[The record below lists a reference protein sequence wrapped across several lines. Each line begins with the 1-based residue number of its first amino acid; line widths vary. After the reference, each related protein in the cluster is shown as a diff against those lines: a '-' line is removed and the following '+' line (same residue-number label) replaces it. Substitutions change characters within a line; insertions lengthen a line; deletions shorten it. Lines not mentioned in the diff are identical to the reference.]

1 MNLAILIVLE
11 KYAHPTLE
19 GVAFANRNGGR
30 LRESLEQNGFAA
42 EDCIVLTD
50 QFATKSAIESRV
62 RRAIKS
68 CLEEDVLFVYYA
80 GHNFAWQSKNRL
92 ATFDTD
98 LADLDQTTIS
108 LSWLHQQFKDSD
120 CKKVVMFLDT
130 GDKELTESPTPI
142 PMEPWA
148 EAELRS
154 FYESS
159 DRCVCFSSCKPG
171 EVSYVSRKLQ
181 SGIWLNHLVEAL
193 DGNAAAALDVT
204 RLTSDKLQAHL
215 SQSVT
220 RTLATTFS
228 TKKRQTPTCYGASG
242 GPMVLLD
249 LEKLLSDRKASKNP
263 FAVLIGDVAL
273 WSRRSMSVKNLSGF
287 KKGHSL
293 PDRANHS
300 SQTFVTSLAKD
311 QVTED
316 LKNVFQAMKTAFKLK
331 RADIEVSDQGDGTG
345 TVITP
350 HFNYS
355 VSVQL
360 DPEDPSFVIWS
371 RTIDAIK
378 DPKPLFSTAFASVFQ
393 TYFDTVE
400 FALPNDIDIG
410 ALIDSIEEAD
420 DARIGIEYDP
430 ETTYCILSVA
440 SIEGR
445 IRITKRAMRIEYPK
459 AEAPKLL
466 LSSFL
471 AIRTAFLSPEGID
484 LVAIEEL

>member
-1 MNLAILIVLE
+1 ML
-11 KYAHPTLE
+11 
-19 GVAFANRNGGR
+19 
-30 LRESLEQNGFAA
+30 
-42 EDCIVLTD
+42 
-50 QFATKSAIESRV
+50 
-62 RRAIKS
+62 
-68 CLEEDVLFVYYA
+68 
-80 GHNFAWQSKNRL
+80 
-92 ATFDTD
+92 
-98 LADLDQTTIS
+98 
-108 LSWLHQQFKDSD
+108 
-120 CKKVVMFLDT
+120 FLDT
-130 GDKELTESPTPI
+130 GDTVLTESPTPI
-142 PMEPWA
+142 PVEPWA

-159 DRCVCFSSCKPG
+159 DRCVCFSSCESG

-193 DGNAAAALDVT
+193 DGNASAALDGT
-204 RLTSDKLQAHL
+204 RLTIDKLQTYL
-215 SQSVT
+215 SQAVT
-220 RTLATTFS
+220 RTLATTYS
-228 TKKRQTPTCYGASG
+228 TKKRQTPACYGGSKE
-242 GPMVLLD
+242 PIVLLD
-249 LEKLLSDRKASKNP
+249 LAEFLAERKASKNP

-316 LKNVFQAMKTAFKLK
+316 LKSVFQALKGAFKLK

-350 HFNYS
+350 NFNYS

-360 DPEDPSFVIWS
+360 DPEDPSCVIWS

-440 SIEGR
+440 GIEGR

>member
-1 MNLAILIVLE
+1 VNLAILIVLE

-120 CKKVVMFLDT
+120 CKKVVLFLDT

-142 PMEPWA
+142 PMEPWD

-171 EVSYVSRKLQ
+171 EVSYISRKLQ

-193 DGNAAAALDVT
+193 DGNAAAALDGT

-249 LEKLLSDRKASKNP
+249 LEKLLSDRKASKSP

-316 LKNVFQAMKTAFKLK
+316 LKSVFQALKTAFKLK

-378 DPKPLFSTAFASVFQ
+378 DPKPLFSAAFASVFQ

-400 FALPNDIDIG
+400 FALPNAIDIG

-440 SIEGR
+440 GIEGR

>member
-30 LRESLEQNGFAA
+30 LRESLEQNGFAT

-80 GHNFAWQSKNRL
+80 GHTFAWQSKNRL

-120 CKKVVMFLDT
+120 CKKVVLFLDT
-130 GDKELTESPTPI
+130 GDKVLTESPTPI
-142 PMEPWA
+142 PVEPWA

-159 DRCVCFSSCKPG
+159 DRCVCFSSCESG

-193 DGNAAAALDVT
+193 DGNASAALDGT
-204 RLTSDKLQAHL
+204 RLTIDKLQTYL
-215 SQSVT
+215 SQAVT
-220 RTLATTFS
+220 RTLATTYS
-228 TKKRQTPTCYGASG
+228 TKKRQTPACYGGSKE
-242 GPMVLLD
+242 PIVLLD
-249 LEKLLSDRKASKNP
+249 LAEFLAERKASKNP

-316 LKNVFQAMKTAFKLK
+316 LKSVFQALKGAFKLK

-350 HFNYS
+350 NFNYS

-360 DPEDPSFVIWS
+360 DPEDPSCVIWS

-440 SIEGR
+440 GIEGR

>member
-11 KYAHPTLE
+11 KYAHPMLE
-19 GVAFANRNGGR
+19 GVAFANRNGER
-30 LRESLEQNGFAA
+30 LLESLGQHGFAA
-42 EDCIVLTD
+42 EDCIVLAD
-50 QFATKSAIESRV
+50 EQATKTAIESRL
-62 RRAIKS
+62 RRVIKS

-80 GHNFAWQSKNRL
+80 GHSFAWQSMNRM
-92 ATFDTD
+92 AAFDTD
-98 LADLDQTTIS
+98 IADLDHTTIS
-108 LSWLHQQFKDSD
+108 LSWLHQQFMDSD
-120 CKKVVMFLDT
+120 CKEIVLFLDT
-130 GDKELTESPTPI
+130 GEKSLTESQTPI
-142 PMEPWA
+142 PIEPWK
-148 EAELRS
+148 EAELTS
-154 FYESS
+154 FYDASS
-159 DRCVCFSSCKPG
+159 RFVCFSSCKPG
-171 EVSYVSRKLQ
+171 EMSHVSRKLK
-181 SGIWLNHLVEAL
+181 SGIWLNHLVEAI
-193 DGNAAAALDVT
+193 DGNAAGALDGT

-215 SQSVT
+215 SQAVA
-220 RTLATTFS
+220 RTLATTYS
-228 TKKRQTPTCYGASG
+228 TKKRQTPVCFG
-242 GPMVLLD
+242 GTNEALVLLD
-249 LEKLLSDRKASKNP
+249 LEEFLAERKASKNP

-293 PDRANHS
+293 PDRASHS
-300 SQTFVTSLAKD
+300 SQTFVTTLAKD
-311 QVTED
+311 QLTED
-316 LKNVFQAMKTAFKLK
+316 LKGVFQALKSAFKLK
-331 RADIEVSDQGDGTG
+331 RADMEVSDQGDGTG

-360 DPEDPSFVIWS
+360 DPEDPSCVIWS

-378 DPKPLFSTAFASVFQ
+378 DPKPLFSEAFARVFQ
-393 TYFDTVE
+393 SFFDTVE
-400 FALPNDIDIG
+400 FSLPNSIDLG

-420 DARIGIEYDP
+420 DSRIGIEYDP
-430 ETTYCILSVA
+430 ETTYCVLSVA
-440 SIEGR
+440 GIEGR